1 MCCEFLELQLA
12 APLSGDT
19 MRWAA
24 LHDGVSI
31 VERDGATFVH
41 LDIICG
47 ALTMEG
53 GCALH
58 GTPDRPRM
66 CEGWPYGNP
75 VLHQAPEGCVFLDE
89 FRLNE
94 VQSKGL
100 TLDMPT
106 V

>member
-1 MCCEFLELQLA
+1 MELQLA
-12 APLSGDT
+12 APLSGDA
-19 MRWAA
+19 MRWAE

-31 VERDGATFVH
+31 VERDGATFVR

-47 ALTMEG
+47 ALTEEG
-53 GCALH
+53 TCALH

-75 VLHQAPEGCVFLDE
+75 VVHQAPEGCVFLDE
-89 FRLNE
+89 FRLNDIS
-94 VQSKGL
+94 SKDL
-100 TLDMPT
+100 TPDPDT